1 MRPRFWRLAVC
12 ALAAATGAVLVLAPA
27 GTARA
32 ACFGPQQVLPQVLI
46 DQFLAN
52 PGQVL
57 QNYPDGGAV
66 MISTLRDLVASS
78 PATLAPVIAL
88 LANANP
94 AQATAI
100 GTASGLAA
108 QTCVRTDQAYATQ
121 IQQALAATNNQTA
134 ILAMAAVLGDK
145 PIGSIGGGGGGG
157 SPGAGGG
164 QINPIPSGLTGFSTS
179 GLSQTFN
186 PPGTRTTGT
195 NYFTSSFSTGGT
207 STTTTTTPTT
217 TPTRPVS
224 SH

>member
-12 ALAAATGAVLVLAPA
+12 ALAAVTGAVLVLAPA

-32 ACFGPQQVLPQVLI
+32 VCFGPQQVLPQVLI
-46 DQFLAN
+46 DQFLAH

-57 QNYPDGGAV
+57 QQNPDGGAA
-66 MISTLRDLVASS
+66 MISALRDLVASS

-100 GTASGLAA
+100 GTALGLAA
-108 QTCVRTDQAYATQ
+108 QMCVRTDQAYATQ
-121 IQQALAATNNQTA
+121 IQQALAATNNQPA

-145 PIGSIGGGGGGG
+145 PIGALGGGGGGG

-164 QINPIPSGLTGFSTS
+164 QINPIPSGLTGFSTT
-179 GLSQTFN
+179 GISQTFS
-186 PPGTRTTGT
+186 PGTRTTGT
-195 NYFTSSFSTGGT
+195 NYFTSSFSAGGT
-207 STTTTTTPTT
+207 SITTTTPTP